1 MLGDFFALR
10 AGFDY
15 APNSD
20 DDYIYGTSF
29 GFGLNL
35 DAGTI
40 KDLRVDY
47 AYTTVEYF
55 DALNT
60 FTFQFGF

>member
-1 MLGDFFALR
+1 MPPTR
-10 AGFDY
+10 T
-15 APNSD
+15 

-47 AYTTVEYF
+47 AYTTVDYF
-55 DALNT
+55 DPLNT